1 MFCNIP
7 AQKRGQ
13 TQVGWLT
20 SYHTFPFGLY
30 QNANLQ
36 NFGVLRA
43 INDNTFSSG
52 GGTNMHP
59 QSDMEML
66 CIILDGR
73 LEHKDSLGQKAVLKT
88 GDIQLTS
95 AGKEIYHSEL
105 NASHKQSLRFLQ
117 IWILPSAKGLTPS
130 YDKKRFSR
138 SKLLNKLC
146 LIASPR
152 GEKNSL
158 CINQN
163 CKIFRSLLNAEK
175 EISFLATSIHQ
186 YWLHII
192 SGSLDINGELL
203 SSGDGFGIK
212 DETLRLK
219 LRGCATETD
228 FLLFEL
234 PAQ

>member
-52 GGTNMHP
+52 GGANMHP

-105 NASHKQSLRFLQ
+105 NASHKQPLRFLQ
-117 IWILPSAKGLTPS
+117 IWISPSAQGLTPS
-130 YDKKRFSR
+130 YDKKKILTF
-138 SKLLNKLC
+138 KTTQQALPDC
-146 LIASPR
+146 FSPR
-152 GEKNSL
+152 RKKFAMHQPKLQNFSL
-158 CINQN
+158 TSECRKRN
-163 CKIFRSLLNAEK
+163 IFFSNLHSP
-175 EISFLATSIHQ
+175 ILAAH
-186 YWLHII
+186 H
-192 SGSLDINGELL
+192 
-203 SSGDGFGIK
+203 
-212 DETLRLK
+212 LR
-219 LRGCATETD
+219 
-228 FLLFEL
+228 
-234 PAQ
+234 